1 MIKKMNSSRN
11 KVFSAISVLI
21 AIVVFSTT
29 VFANGIINENN
40 GSSIEFFNDGERM
53 NFVNQPFAANG
64 TVYMPLREFMQKLGM
79 DDETGIV
86 WDNGKITLYL
96 EGHSDYYVIEID
108 KKQINYD
115 SVEPMP
121 NSFATRDVENPPL
134 LVNDKTYIPYEY
146 INFIFNRFRDHCLI
160 DYKIYD
166 SNKNII
172 GFSKI
177 QNMLFDEKF
186 YVEIPSSWTG
196 KVESIYDVELNDVSY
211 VQKTSFEKYNVGTLF
226 SIRKV
231 ESAVADELLKMLG
244 GSKLIYDDGEFA
256 YLFIVPTDVQM
267 PIWEG
272 ADEEDAKIVEEYK
285 KLYADV
291 ENIAENIKPANAE
304 WLSFTEMEK
313 LQSEVDNGHY
323 PWRLTPN
330 DVILEF
336 ANKQG
341 LSGGEIQ
348 NLTKDI
354 AVSADYKYSDDI
366 YKIELYQPIKVNDSG
381 AWVVK
386 NFDKIK

>member
-1 MIKKMNSSRN
+1 MIKKR
-11 KVFSAISVLI
+11 KLFSVISVCVAVIML
-21 AIVVFSTT
+21 SST
-29 VFANGIINENN
+29 VFGNEISKSNN
-40 GSSIEFFNDGERM
+40 LTVEIFNAGEQM
-53 NFVNQPFAANG
+53 NFINQPFAAND
-64 TVYMPLREFMQKLGM
+64 TVYLPLREFMQKLGM
-79 DDETGIV
+79 DDETNIV

-115 SVEPMP
+115 SVESMP
-121 NSFATRDVENPPL
+121 NSFATREIENPPL

-146 INFIFNRFRDHCLI
+146 INFIFNRFRDHYLI
-160 DYKIYD
+160 DYEIYD

-172 GFSKI
+172 GFSQI
-177 QNMLFDEKF
+177 SNMLFDEKF

-211 VQKTSFEKYNVGTLF
+211 VQKTSFEKYNVGTLL
-226 SIRKV
+226 SIKKV
-231 ESAVADELLKMLG
+231 ESAVADELLNILG
-244 GSKLIYDDGEFA
+244 GSKLIHDDGEFA

-267 PIWEG
+267 PIFEG
-272 ADEEDAKIVEEYK
+272 TDEEDTKIVEEYK
-285 KLYADV
+285 RLYADV
-291 ENIAENIKPANAE
+291 ERISESIKPVNAE

-323 PWRLTPN
+323 PWRLNPN

-336 ANKQG
+336 ANEKG

-348 NLTKDI
+348 NLSKDI
-354 AVSADYKYSDDI
+354 AISAEYKYNNDI
-366 YKIELYQPIKVNDSG
+366 YKIKLYQPIKVNDSG
-381 AWVVK
+381 VWIVK